1 MDTTMPARPVG
12 ELLREWRE
20 RRHLSQ
26 LALALDADVSA
37 RHVSFLETGRAH
49 PSREMVLRLAE
60 QLEVPLR
67 ERNGLLLAAGYA
79 PVYPERGLDDPALAV
94 ARDAIDR
101 VLTGHEPYPALAVD
115 RHWNLV
121 AANRAVDLLLAGVS
135 PHLLQPPINALRVS
149 LHPDGMAPRIANLAE
164 WRAHILTRLSRQIAL
179 TADAELSEL
188 RTELATYAQDPV
200 HWIDAHD
207 AALSWGVVVPLRLRS
222 QQGMLSFLSTTMV
235 FGTPVDLT
243 LAELAIEA
251 FFPAD
256 SATAE
261 VLTRSA
267 AIGSDQV

>member
-1 MDTTMPARPVG
+1 MNTTMPTRPVG

-26 LALALDADVSA
+26 LALALDAEVSA

-60 QLEVPLR
+60 QLDVPLR
-67 ERNGLLLAAGYA
+67 ERNALLLAAGYA
-79 PVYPERGLDDPALAV
+79 PLYPERGLDDPALAV

-101 VLTGHEPYPALAVD
+101 VLTGHEPFPALAVA
-115 RHWNLV
+115 RHWTLV
-121 AANRAVDLLLAGVS
+121 AANRAVDLLLTGVA

-149 LHPDGMAPRIANLAE
+149 LHPEGLAPRIANLAE
-164 WRAHILTRLSRQIAL
+164 WREHILSRLSRQIAL
-179 TADAELSEL
+179 TADAALSEL
-188 RTELATYAQDPV
+188 RRELETYARDPV
-200 HWIDAHD
+200 RTNGGHEPEPTWQ
-207 AALSWGVVVPLRLRS
+207 GVVVPLRLRS
-222 QQGMLSFLSTTMV
+222 EQGMLSFLSTTMV

-256 SATAE
+256 SATTEA
-261 VLTRSA
+261 LTRL
-267 AIGSDQV
+267 